1 LASSNK
7 PRPKISGI
15 LLASGASRRMKSI
28 KQLLE
33 WHGEYLINHVVRE
46 IMESRIDELFVI
58 LGAHYDEII
67 NVIDKRPK
75 IVRNPGWI
83 IGKSSSIK
91 LGVISAGKIPDGVI
105 FFLVDQPFINKAI
118 INTLIDIFQNSTENI
133 IVPRVNRRLCTPVL
147 FGKKYYKKLISLSG
161 EQGGK
166 EIIKKAKDVRWVD
179 WEDEKLF
186 VDIDTDEDY
195 KYLIKNYPSSS
206 S

>member
-1 LASSNK
+1 
-7 PRPKISGI
+7 
-15 LLASGASRRMKSI
+15 MKST

-46 IMESRIDELFVI
+46 ILESRIDELLVI
-58 LGAHYDEII
+58 LGANYDEII
-67 NVIDKRPK
+67 NVIDQRPK
-75 IVRNPGWI
+75 IVRNSGWI

-91 LGVISAGKIPDGVI
+91 LGVISAGIIPDGVI

-118 INTLIDIFQNSTENI
+118 INTLIYYFQNSTENI
-133 IVPRVNRRLCTPVL
+133 IVPRVNGRLCTPVL

-179 WEDEKLF
+179 WEDEKLL
-186 VDIDTDEDY
+186 VDIDTEEDY

-206 S
+206 P

>member
-1 LASSNK
+1 LASSNNPPK
-7 PRPKISGI
+7 KISGI
-15 LLASGASRRMKSI
+15 LLASGASRRMKST

-46 IMESRIDELFVI
+46 ILESRIDELLVI
-58 LGAHYDEII
+58 LGANYDEII
-67 NVIDKRPK
+67 NVIDQRPK
-75 IVRNPGWI
+75 IVRNSGWI

-91 LGVISAGKIPDGVI
+91 LGVISAGIIPDGVI

-118 INTLIDIFQNSTENI
+118 INTLIYYFQNSTENI
-133 IVPRVNRRLCTPVL
+133 IVPRVNGRLCTPVL

-179 WEDEKLF
+179 WEDEKLL
-186 VDIDTDEDY
+186 VDIDTEEDY

-206 S
+206 P